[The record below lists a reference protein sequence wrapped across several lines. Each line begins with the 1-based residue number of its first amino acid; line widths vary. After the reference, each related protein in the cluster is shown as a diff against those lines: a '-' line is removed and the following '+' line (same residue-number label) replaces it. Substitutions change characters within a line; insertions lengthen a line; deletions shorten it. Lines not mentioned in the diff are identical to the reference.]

1 MIEEKERKYTNED
14 LKTMQSW
21 PLERKIQVTQT
32 RIIEFIKK
40 FDDKVYVLS
49 EVIHLDFCDD
59 SISSS
64 IKHIYR

>member
-40 FDDKVYVLS
+40 FDDKVYVLFAYQI
-49 EVIHLDFCDD
+49 IH
-59 SISSS
+59 SRTQNSV
-64 IKHIYR
+64 